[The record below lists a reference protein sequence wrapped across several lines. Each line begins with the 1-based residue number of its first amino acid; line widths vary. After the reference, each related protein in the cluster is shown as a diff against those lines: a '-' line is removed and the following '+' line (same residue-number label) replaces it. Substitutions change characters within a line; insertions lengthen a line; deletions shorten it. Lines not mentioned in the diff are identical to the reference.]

1 VVNSKEYG
9 SQAKYYLGFI
19 AYEGDDYK
27 EATKY
32 FDEVSGE
39 VQRKSL
45 HYQAD
50 MNFKLG
56 NFQKAIDLGDRL
68 WFGNRKV
75 GIE

>member
-9 SQAKYYLGFI
+9 STGQLSWFI

-39 VQRKSL
+39 EKIQ
-45 HYQAD
+45 
-50 MNFKLG
+50 KL
-56 NFQKAIDLGDRL
+56 ALSSRYEL
-68 WFGNRKV
+68 
-75 GIE
+75 